1 MKSTTLT
8 SKVEGSTTIIF
19 IVPEGTNVNAGDLVV
34 ELDSAPL
41 VEREKTQEIAVSSA
55 ESLLLT
61 AEKAVEIQETQ
72 NLSDMAAAQ
81 LKLDLAELDLDKFK
95 NGDFLQQQNELRSLS
110 SLAEEKA
117 QQAKEYSDFMARL
130 VKKGYKTQNDLEQA
144 LITEKTERTN
154 FNVAEEKLKV
164 LEKYMYDR
172 TIKELTALAEESKN
186 EIARVK
192 LKGEAALAQAQ
203 SEVKAKSK
211 SFEVEQDKHALLK
224 RQIAACKI
232 IAPQDGQVIYANQRD
247 GRSSEQVLI
256 EEGST
261 VRERQ
266 QIVTL
271 PDLSGMKVNARIHE
285 SRISL
290 MRPGLP
296 VTVKIDAFPDEN
308 YRGVVDTVAS
318 VPSSTGSSY
327 MRDIK
332 EYEAI
337 VRLLDQDDKVSKL
350 RPGLTAQ
357 LEVLVES
364 RDEVLQAPIQSVLTI
379 IGKQFAFFVN
389 GNRVGHREVTVGQT
403 NERMVEILKGADVGD
418 EVVMNPRSHF
428 ERELKELE
436 AKLVQEQTE
445 NPPAVVPPPNGLP
458 GIAPQPP
465 GGLTPG
471 QAPPN
476 FRPGSEPGPG
486 PSGGGNL
493 PPGSEGRRAF
503 DPLARFQ
510 QQDANGDGKLTSDEW
525 SERMKDRAPGMDK
538 DGDGAVSL
546 DEYKTAMANFV
557 PGAGG
562 GQPPRAV
569 PPTVGGSE

>member
-8 SKVEGSTTIIF
+8 SKVEGTTTIIF
-19 IVPEGTNVNAGDLVV
+19 IVPEGTNVSAGELVV
-34 ELDSAPL
+34 ELDSAAL

-55 ESLLLT
+55 ESMLLT
-61 AEKAVEIQETQ
+61 AEKAVQIQETQ
-72 NLSDMAAAQ
+72 NASDLAAAQ
-81 LKLDLAELDLDKFK
+81 LKLDLAELDLRKFEK
-95 NGDFLQQQNELRSLS
+95 GDFLQQQNELLSLK
-110 SLAEEKA
+110 SLAQEKA
-117 QQAKEYSDFMARL
+117 AQAKEYAEFMARL

-144 LITEKTERTN
+144 QITEKTERTN
-154 FNVAEEKLKV
+154 FEVANEKLSV
-164 LEKYMYDR
+164 LNDFMYER
-172 TIKELTALAEESKN
+172 TTKELKALAEESKK

-192 LKGEAALAQAQ
+192 LKGEAALAQA
-203 SEVKAKSK
+203 EADVKAKKK
-211 SFEVEQDKHALLK
+211 SFEVEQDKLALLK

-232 IAPQDGQVIYANQRD
+232 HAPQDGQVIYANQRD

-256 EEGST
+256 EEGTT

-271 PDLSGMKVNARIHE
+271 PDLSEMKVNARIHE

-296 VTVKIDAFPDEN
+296 VTVKVDAFPDEN

-337 VRLLDQDDKVSKL
+337 VRLLDQDEKVNRL

-379 IGKQFAFFVN
+379 VGKQFAFFVT
-389 GNRVGHREVTVGQT
+389 GNRVEYRDVTVGQT
-403 NERMVEILKGADVGD
+403 NERMVEILTGAKEGD

-436 AKLVQEQTE
+436 AKLIKENAE
-445 NPPAVVPPPNGLP
+445 NPPPAVMPPPDGLP
-458 GIAPQPP
+458 PNVPQVPGGVSPGERPNFGSGPGAPP
-465 GGLTPG
+465 GVPG
-471 QAPPN
+471 AAGAP
-476 FRPGSEPGPG
+476 S
-486 PSGGGNL
+486 
-493 PPGSEGRRAF
+493 PGSEGRRAF

-525 SERMKDRAPGMDK
+525 SERMKERAPAMDT

-546 DEYKTAMANFV
+546 EEYKVATASF
-557 PGAGG
+557 GQSGG
-562 GQPPRAV
+562 PRPPATL
-569 PPTVGGSE
+569 PTTGGSE